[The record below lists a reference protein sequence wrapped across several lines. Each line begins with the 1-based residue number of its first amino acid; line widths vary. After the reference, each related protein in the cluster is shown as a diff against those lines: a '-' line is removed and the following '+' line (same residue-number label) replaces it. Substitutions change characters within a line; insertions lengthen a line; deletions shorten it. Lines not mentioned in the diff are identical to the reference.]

1 MNADL
6 DVLQSKVLNSCSR
19 PNSGIYKI
27 GSSGEVYCTEQLAL
41 ASTVTE
47 IGRQITELQ
56 NRSALARAP
65 VPLNVYRNFTE
76 SAQRAYRQSQC
87 NITRCAKVTRGI
99 DAYRTRLS

>member
-1 MNADL
+1 MTVGKGLTMNKTESAAGVRYLMNADL

-27 GSSGEVYCTEQLAL
+27 GSGGEVYCTEQLAL

-47 IGRQITELQ
+47 IGRQVTELQ

-76 SAQRAYRQSQC
+76 SAQREH
-87 NITRCAKVTRGI
+87 I
-99 DAYRTRLS
+99 DSL